1 MYTTVPR
8 YSDNYVYEKS
18 AYTDSDGILFV
29 NNPDIRGFRPV
40 AENDSLY
47 PITRIT
53 VGNKE
58 NIPTEGDD
66 IQTVFFTDRLVYRPG
81 DTLRFAGV
89 IFSRE
94 ISRSKAIAGE
104 EQNITLYG
112 VNGKIAYLP
121 ITLSYPKKLRDISGS
136 KGTTVL
142 KAHKSPNT
150 KKPHS
155 KYPSTITVH
164 PISPATLLYYQDMLQ
179 DMPEMPLHMP
189 P

>member
-1 MYTTVPR
+1 MSIAPTIDSTSVKRYEIPVISTRIGESQEGKDTLPPLPSGNYRLHFEIDGTTDTYAETTFAVSKFYTYTQNRLHNGGVNIVVTDGYDGKPQSHCEVRLYTTVPR

-66 IQTVFFTDRLVYRPG
+66 IQTVFFTDRSVYRPG

-89 IFSRE
+89 IFS
-94 ISRSKAIAGE
+94 
-104 EQNITLYG
+104 
-112 VNGKIAYLP
+112 
-121 ITLSYPKKLRDISGS
+121 
-136 KGTTVL
+136 
-142 KAHKSPNT
+142 
-150 KKPHS
+150 
-155 KYPSTITVH
+155 
-164 PISPATLLYYQDMLQ
+164 
-179 DMPEMPLHMP
+179 
-189 P
+189 